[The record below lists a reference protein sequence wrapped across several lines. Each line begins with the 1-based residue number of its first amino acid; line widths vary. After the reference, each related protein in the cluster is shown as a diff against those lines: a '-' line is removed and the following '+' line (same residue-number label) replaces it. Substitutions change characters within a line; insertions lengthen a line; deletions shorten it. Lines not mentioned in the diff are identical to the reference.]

1 MKKTKQEFTGRQN
14 PPGEGA
20 DETKPTQRGK
30 NRRES
35 IESFVVVFV
44 AFLVFSLEAEGFVIP
59 TGSMAPTLM
68 GRHKEIVCPE
78 CGDVYTV
85 NADCE
90 VDSDGTGA
98 ATGIRVAWGTC
109 QNCRFTSRVDDAP
122 SVSGDRIYTMKKNL
136 ALPLLPQAGRVG
148 PARWEVAVFRL
159 PEDPQVRYIK
169 RLVGMPDEII
179 RIQQGDIWRRPSHGS
194 EPFQRLRRPISHQMA
209 MQVLVYDDSHRAASL
224 RANPEW
230 RRWVPEP
237 EGWTEPDPG
246 TYAGHASGQG
256 WSELRYRHVVP
267 DPEQWEDI
275 RAGRPLSVPPR
286 PMLVTDFSSY
296 NTDLSP
302 QGWLDRRSAARP
314 WFQPHWVGDLTLSCR
329 VDVRQTA
336 GRLRLDLIK
345 AGESNRC
352 ELDLSTGQATLTH
365 GQRRAGPPVHTTIN
379 TKGVHLVTFA
389 NVDDR
394 LTLIVDG
401 ILPFGDGRPCEPES
415 SWIHAIPTAADLEPA
430 RIAVQGA
437 DLEVTRLVLKRD
449 IYYTLQPGESDQLS
463 LEDFSQVGPRGFF
476 DMLADPARYAGLGPP
491 PRRDYPLGPGRYLML
506 GDNSPWSRDG
516 RAWGRR
522 DQIDQDD
529 PPSGW
534 DDSGRESWEVP
545 ESLIIGKAFCVYWP
559 HLKPAW
565 PEFRLGPDQRF
576 PVRPN
581 IERIRWIR

>member
-1 MKKTKQEFTGRQN
+1 MKITRQELTGRRES
-14 PPGEGA
+14 PGDVA
-20 DETKPTQRGK
+20 DEASPAQRSK

-90 VDSDGTGA
+90 VDSSGSGA
-98 ATGIRVAWGTC
+98 ATGIRVVWGTC
-109 QNCRFTSRVDDAP
+109 QNCRFTTRVDDAP
-122 SVSGDRIYTMKKNL
+122 SVSGDRIYTMKKDL

-148 PARWEVAVFRL
+148 PGRWEVAVFRL

-179 RIQQGDIWRRPSHGS
+179 RIQQGDIWRRPSKGS
-194 EPFQRLRRPISHQMA
+194 EPFQRLRRPIAHQLA
-209 MQVLVYDDSHRAASL
+209 MQALVYDDSHRAVSL
-224 RANPEW
+224 RDDPGW
-230 RRWVPEP
+230 RRWVPGP
-237 EGWTEPDPG
+237 EAWTEPEPG
-246 TYAGHASGQG
+246 TYTCLGSGQG

-267 DPEQWEDI
+267 DPEQWEAI
-275 RAGRPLSVPPR
+275 RTARPLAVPPR
-286 PMLVTDFSSY
+286 PTLVTDFSSY

-302 QGWLDRRSAARP
+302 QGRPVRRFAARP
-314 WFQPHWVGDLTLSCR
+314 WFQPHWVGDLTMSCR
-329 VDVRQTA
+329 VDVRQAA
-336 GRLRLDLIK
+336 GRLRLELIK

-352 ELDLSTGQATLTH
+352 EIDLSTGQATLAR
-365 GQRRAGPPVHTTIN
+365 GQRTVGQPVHTLIN
-379 TKGVHLVTFA
+379 KTGTHLVTFA

-394 LTLIVDG
+394 LTLLVDG
-401 ILPFGDGRPCEPES
+401 LLPFGDGRLCEPEG
-415 SWIHAIPTAADLEPA
+415 SWTRSVPATADLEPA
-430 RIAVQGA
+430 RIAAQGA
-437 DLEVTRLVLKRD
+437 NLEVTQLVLKRD
-449 IYYTLQPGESDQLS
+449 IYYTLQPGEFDQINPDDLPQ
-463 LEDFSQVGPRGFF
+463 EGPRGFF
-476 DMLADPARYAGLGPP
+476 DLLADPARYASLGPP
-491 PRRDYPLGPGRYLML
+491 PGRDYPLGPGRYLML

-516 RAWGRR
+516 RAWGRK
-522 DQIDQDD
+522 DQIDQGD
-529 PPSGW
+529 PDSGW

-576 PVRPN
+576 PVRPYF
-581 IERIRWIR
+581 ERIRWIR

>member
-1 MKKTKQEFTGRQN
+1 MKKTKQDPTARRS
-14 PPGEGA
+14 PPGETA
-20 DETKPTQRGK
+20 DKIKPTQASK
-30 NRRES
+30 SRRES

-78 CGDVYTV
+78 CGDVYRV

-90 VDSDGTGA
+90 VDSDGSGA

-109 QNCRFTSRVDDAP
+109 QNCRFTSRVAEAP

-136 ALPLLPQAGRVG
+136 ALPLVPQAGRVG
-148 PARWEVAVFRL
+148 PGRWEVAVFRL

-169 RLVGMPDEII
+169 RLVGMPGEII
-179 RIQQGDIWRRPSHGS
+179 RIQQGDIWRRPSEGP
-194 EPFQRLRRPISHQMA
+194 EPFQRLRRPISHQLA

-224 RANPEW
+224 RDNPEW

-237 EGWTEPDPG
+237 EGWNEPDPG
-246 TYAGHASGQG
+246 AYACHASGAG

-267 DPEQWEDI
+267 DPEQWDAI
-275 RAGRPLSVPPR
+275 CAGRPLPVPPR
-286 PMLVTDFSSY
+286 PTLVTDFSSY

-302 QGWLDRRSAARP
+302 QGQLVRRLAARP
-314 WFQPHWVGDLTLSCR
+314 WFQPHWVGDLTLTCR
-329 VDVRQTA
+329 VDLRQAT
-336 GRLRLDLIK
+336 GRLRLELIK
-345 AGESNRC
+345 AGESSRC
-352 ELDLSTGQATLTH
+352 ELDLSTGQATLTR
-365 GQRRAGPPVHTTIN
+365 GQRILGPPASTAIN
-379 TKGVHLVTFA
+379 TKGMHLVTFA

-394 LTLIVDG
+394 LTLVVDG
-401 ILPFGDGRPCEPES
+401 LLPFGDGRPCEPEDS
-415 SWIHAIPTAADLEPA
+415 RTHSAPTAADLEPA
-430 RIAVQGA
+430 RIAAQGA
-437 DLEVTRLVLKRD
+437 SLAVTRLVLKRD
-449 IYYTLQPGESDQLS
+449 IYYTLQPAESDQIS
-463 LEDFSQVGPRGFF
+463 LEDFSHVGPRALF
-476 DMLADPARYAGLGPP
+476 DLLADPARYASLGPP
-491 PRRDYPLGPGRYLML
+491 PGRDYPLGPGRYLML

-529 PPSGW
+529 PDSGW

-581 IERIRWIR
+581 IEGIRWIR